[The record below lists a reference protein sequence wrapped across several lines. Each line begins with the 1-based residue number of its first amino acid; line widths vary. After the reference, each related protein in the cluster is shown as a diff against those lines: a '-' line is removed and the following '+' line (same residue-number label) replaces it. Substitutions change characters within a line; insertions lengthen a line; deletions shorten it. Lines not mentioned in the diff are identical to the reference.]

1 MSRLHYDTYE
11 EIKIKVANLLEQY
24 NIHSIPIDCVKL
36 AQDMGFELKPYSKLS
51 AKKLKALKELSDG
64 DGYTIDN
71 VDTGQ
76 KILFY
81 DDSVCIGRQRFTILH
96 EIGHYVLGHREES
109 ELAES
114 EADFFAKYAIAPM
127 PIIYALDIDDYVDI
141 SEKFLTS
148 SECAFYIM
156 VSYVKWLQ
164 YGPKYFTE
172 YEKQLLTLF
181 NVGDFKL

>member
-11 EIKIKVANLLEQY
+11 EIKIKVSNILEQY
-24 NIHSIPIDCVKL
+24 NIHSIPIDCVRL
-36 AQDMGFELKPYSKLS
+36 AEDMGFELKPYSKLS
-51 AKKLKALKELSDG
+51 ERKIKALKELSDG

-71 VDTGQ
+71 IDTGQ

-81 DDSVCIGRQRFTILH
+81 DDSACIGRQRFTILH
-96 EIGHYVLGHREES
+96 EIGHYVLGHKEPS

-127 PIIYALDIDDYVDI
+127 PIICALNIDDYVDI

-156 VSYVKWLQ
+156 DSYIKWLQ
-164 YGPKYFTE
+164 YGPKLFTE
-172 YEKQLLTLF
+172 YEKKLLNLF
-181 NVGDFKL
+181 NVGDFKV

>member
-1 MSRLHYDTYE
+1 MSRLHHDTYE
-11 EIKIKVANLLEQY
+11 EIKIKVVNLLEQN
-24 NIHSIPIDCVKL
+24 NIHSIPIDCIKL
-36 AQDMGFELKPYSKLS
+36 AEDMGFELKPYSKLS
-51 AKKLKALKELSDG
+51 AKKLKALKELSGG

-71 VDTGQ
+71 VDTGK

-81 DDSVCIGRQRFTILH
+81 DDSACIGRQRFTILH

-141 SEKFLTS
+141 SEKFSTS

-156 VSYVKWLQ
+156 DSYIKWLQ
-164 YGPKYFTE
+164 YGPKFFSE
-172 YEKQLLTLF
+172 YEKKLLTLF